1 MPATLPSND
10 GVRPRPVLLSELI
23 GLRVHNP
30 AGRCVGRLD
39 DLCVPFTGLR
49 EPAPVTGLLVARRHG
64 APLTAPWSA
73 VLSCTA
79 SGLAL
84 DTGGGTFDLPREDTE
99 IWLHRDV
106 LDTQVLDVV
115 GRRIARVSDVLL
127 MSRGTT
133 LEAIGVDVGFAG
145 VVRRLG
151 LARLTGHARHD
162 TVAWADLHPTSDHGH
177 AIALSTPRAA
187 VHRLDADALAQLI
200 GRLDVSA
207 AAEVV
212 AGYPSAVAASAVRV
226 NPDTGER
233 VLRALPDRDVERIVS
248 AMPSAHAA
256 HWRTRLQRT
265 PRLLGRHFL
274 RSRVWPQGRA
284 RRHR

>member
-1 MPATLPSND
+1 MRANTQPID
-10 GVRPRPVLLSELI
+10 GPTPDPVLLSEL
-23 GLRVHNP
+23 L
-30 AGRCVGRLD
+30 GRDVCDGMGRSVGRLR

-49 EPAPVTGLLVARRHG
+49 EPAPVTGLVVTRHHG
-64 APLTAPWSA
+64 AALIVPSSA
-73 VLSCTA
+73 VLSWHA
-79 SGLAL
+79 HRLAL
-84 DTGGGTFDLPREDTE
+84 DTAASATAPPRTSAE

-127 MSRGTT
+127 LRRSMT

-145 VVRRLG
+145 VLRRLG
-151 LARLTGHARHD
+151 LARLTAHARHD
-162 TVAWADLHPTSDHGH
+162 TVAWADLHPTSDRGH

-187 VHRLDADALAQLI
+187 VHRLDADGLAELI

-212 AGYPSAVAASAVRV
+212 AGYPAAVAASAVRV

-233 VLRALPDRDVERIVS
+233 VLRALPDRDVERIVT
-248 AMPSAHAA
+248 AMPSVHAA
-256 HWRTRLQRT
+256 QWRARLQRT
-265 PRLLGRHFL
+265 PRLLGRHLL
-274 RSRVWPQGRA
+274 RSRVWP
-284 RRHR
+284 RRRVRRQR